1 MDEKPKLKK
10 LSTQPPAQPAPPSR
24 PPKPEPPPKV
34 RVVITEMD
42 GLRFGFGFLISVV
55 LFWFLSIPFL
65 CFLSILVPGLFR

>member
-1 MDEKPKLKK
+1 MSDEKPKLKK
-10 LSTQPPAQPAPPSR
+10 LTTQPPAQSTR

-34 RVVITEMD
+34 RVVITEID
-42 GLRFGFGFLISVV
+42 GLRFGFGFLVSIV